1 MKCPAYSL
9 ITLLLAPGGVPAV
22 ADEATVIMPMDG
34 KSDTESNQGVGKV
47 DSVNIKARR
56 GKYLISEISVV
67 K

>member
-1 MKCPAYSL
+1 
-9 ITLLLAPGGVPAV
+9 
-22 ADEATVIMPMDG
+22 MPMDG
-34 KSDTESNQGVGKV
+34 KSDTECNQGVGKV